1 MKILKEFNK
10 MKMEFNEAEKANK
23 LRKEEH
29 NRKFEQLRK
38 ESEEQS
44 TRVAQRFQFIRNK

>member
-1 MKILKEFNK
+1 MKFLKEFHK
-10 MKMEFNEAEKANK
+10 MRIEFNEAEKANK
-23 LRKEEH
+23 LRREEH

-44 TRVAQRFQFIRNK
+44 VRVAQRFQVIRNK

>member
-10 MKMEFNEAEKANK
+10 MKLEFNEAEKANK

-29 NRKFEQLRK
+29 NRKFEQLGK

-44 TRVAQRFQFIRNK
+44 TRVTQRFQIIRNK